1 MEMTVTKKKLK
12 TPNNSNKTKLFTGGK
27 KRAIKMLT
35 FNLKSQT
42 LITKGSQIKEMQ

>member
-27 KRAIKMLT
+27 KKSNKNANFQLKKSN
-35 FNLKSQT
+35 FNNQRQLD
-42 LITKGSQIKEMQ
+42 